1 MSKSSAVRMP
11 SLFVGHGSP
20 MNALDD
26 NRWSRA
32 FAALPKLFPRP
43 KAIVAVSAHWVT
55 PGTRATA
62 GEHPPTIH
70 DFGGFPKA
78 LHDLHYP
85 AQGSRQL
92 VTRLAETV
100 GATPKDDWGL
110 DHGTWSV
117 LLHMYPDADIPVVQL
132 SMSNQLTVAQ
142 HLAMGR
148 KLSTLRDEG
157 VLILG
162 SGNVTHNLR
171 DAFGR
176 MQGGD
181 ATTPAWAS
189 TFDREV
195 GDRTRRPDGEQLVG
209 LLDTQEGRQSHPT
222 SEHFLPL
229 LYVHGASDANDTV
242 SFPIEGFDM
251 GSISMRAVLYSPKPR
266 A

>member
-1 MSKSSAVRMP
+1 
-11 SLFVGHGSP
+11 

-26 NRWSRA
+26 NRWTRA

-43 KAIVAVSAHWVT
+43 KVILAVSAHWVT
-55 PGTRATA
+55 QGSRATA
-62 GEHPPTIH
+62 SEHPPTIH

-85 AQGSRQL
+85 APGSAKL
-92 VTRLAETV
+92 VARLADTV
-100 GATPKDDWGL
+100 GATPNNEWGL

-117 LLHMYPDADIPVVQL
+117 LLHMYPEADIPVVQL
-132 SMSNQLTVAQ
+132 SMSNQLTVTQ
-142 HLAMGR
+142 HLEVGR

-176 MQGGD
+176 MQAGE
-181 ATTPAWAS
+181 AATPAWAS

-195 GDRTRRPDGEQLVG
+195 SERTRRPDGEQLVR
-209 LLDTQEGRQSHPT
+209 LLDTHEGRQSHPT

-229 LYVHGASDANDTV
+229 LYVHGSSHPSDTV

-251 GSISMRAVLYSPKPR
+251 GSISMRAILYSPEHT